1 MKQTEST
8 NPELIQLIKQLKK
21 ESREK
26 DVPIWRDVAEQLS
39 QPRSR
44 RAAVNLSSI
53 NRNTQ
58 RADTI
63 VVPGKI
69 LGTGSLTHPIT
80 VAAFSISETAKA
92 KLDAIQAKYVTIS
105 ELVTENPKGSNIK
118 IIR

>member
-1 MKQTEST
+1 MIQTEST

-26 DVPIWRDVAEQLS
+26 DAPIWLDVAEQLAQS
-39 QPRSR
+39 RSR

-53 NRNTQ
+53 NRNTKK
-58 RADTI
+58 ADII

-80 VAAFSISETAKA
+80 VAAFSVSETAKA
-92 KLDAIQAKYVTIS
+92 KLDAIKAKYLTIP
-105 ELVTENPKGSNIK
+105 ELVAENPKGSNIK

>member
-1 MKQTEST
+1 MIQTEST

-26 DVPIWRDVAEQLS
+26 NAPIWLDVAEQLAQS
-39 QPRSR
+39 RSR
-44 RAAVNLSSI
+44 RAAVNLSRI

-58 RADTI
+58 RGDMV

-69 LGTGSLTHPIT
+69 LGTGSLTHSIT
-80 VAAFSISETAKA
+80 VAAFNISELAKA
-92 KLDAIQAKYVTIS
+92 KLAAINAKYVTIP
-105 ELVTENPKGSNIK
+105 ELVADNPKGSNIK

>member
-21 ESREK
+21 ASREN
-26 DVPIWRDVAEQLS
+26 DAPIWRDVAEQLS
-39 QPRSR
+39 QSRSH
-44 RAAVNLSSI
+44 RAAVNLSSV

-58 RADTI
+58 RDDTI
-63 VVPGKI
+63 VVPGKV

-92 KLDAIQAKYVTIS
+92 KLDAIQAKYVTIP
-105 ELVTENPKGSNIK
+105 ELIAENQKGSNIK

>member
-21 ESREK
+21 ESREQCA
-26 DVPIWRDVAEQLS
+26 PIWLAVADQLS
-39 QPRSR
+39 QSRSR
-44 RAAVNLSSI
+44 RATVNLSSI
-53 NRNTQ
+53 NRNTKC
-58 RADTI
+58 ADTV

-69 LGTGSLTHPIT
+69 LGTGLLTHPIT
-80 VAAFSISETAKA
+80 IAAFSISETAKA

-105 ELVTENPKGSNIK
+105 ELVADNPKGSNIK

>member
-21 ESREK
+21 ASREK
-26 DVPIWRDVAEQLS
+26 DAPIWLDVAEQLS
-39 QPRSR
+39 QSRSH
-44 RAAVNLSSI
+44 RAAVNLSSV

-58 RADTI
+58 RDDTI
-63 VVPGKI
+63 VVPGKV

-92 KLDAIQAKYVTIS
+92 KLDAIHARYVTIP
-105 ELVTENPKGSNIK
+105 EIIAENPQGSNIK